1 MSEDLMALIKKLREE
16 TGAGVMDCKRAL
28 EDLGDYDKALQS
40 LKEKG
45 IAKAAKK
52 EGREVVEGLIE
63 TYLHANG
70 KVGAMVKVVCETDFV
85 ARTPEFKRFCHEVAM
100 QVAACDPPSVEAL
113 LEQEYIR
120 EPGQK
125 VSTLLAEL
133 IGKLG
138 ENIKISNIARFKIGL

>member
-1 MSEDLMALIKKLREE
+1 MSEELMTLIKQLREE
-16 TGAGVMDCKRAL
+16 TGAGVMDCKRAF
-28 EDLGDYDKALQS
+28 EDLGDYGKALQS

-45 IAKAAKK
+45 IAAAAKK
-52 EGREVVEGLIE
+52 EGREVAEGLIE

-100 QVAACDPPSVEAL
+100 QVAACDPPSVEVL

-120 EPGQK
+120 EPGQPI
-125 VSTLLAEL
+125 STLLAEL

-138 ENIKISNIARFKIGL
+138 ENIKISDIARFKIGL